1 MSHPESIVIVG
12 SGAAGAKAAEALR
25 NEGYA
30 GRLTMVSADPTPP
43 YARPP
48 LSKVY
53 LRGQLELEKFL
64 LAQPD
69 DVDRRLATRVVD
81 VDAAA
86 HEVVLEDGERIVYD
100 RLLLAT
106 GAEPRRLQVP
116 GAELDGILYLRD
128 VGNSDAIRARADAGS
143 RAVVIGAG
151 FIGSEVAASLRQL
164 GLEVTLVEGGRLPL
178 ERVFGPEIGTYYRD
192 LHVAN
197 GVDVLTD
204 ARLASFAGNGK
215 VTHAVLEDGRE
226 LECDFVVAGIGVAP
240 RVELA
245 ERAGAELANGVVT
258 DEFLETR
265 VPGVFAA
272 GDIAFAHHPFYE
284 ENLRVEHWMT
294 GARMGP
300 VAAANM
306 LGERRPFDALPY
318 FYSDQ
323 FDSKMEYWGFAPKWD
338 EVVLRGDP
346 ASGSF
351 LAYWLGGGHVLAGMS
366 INVPDQQEPIEELL
380 RSRATAD
387 ALR

>member
-1 MSHPESIVIVG
+1 MNHPESIVIVG
-12 SGAAGAKAAEALR
+12 SGAAGAKGAEAVR

-30 GRLTMVSADPTPP
+30 GRLTMASADPTPP

-53 LRGQLELEKFL
+53 LRGELELEKFL

-69 DVDRRLATRVVD
+69 DVDRRLATRVAD
-81 VDAAA
+81 VDAGAR
-86 HEVVLEDGERIVYD
+86 EVVLEDGERVGYD

-106 GAEPRRLQVP
+106 GAEPRRLQIP
-116 GAELDGILYLRD
+116 GAELDGILYL
-128 VGNSDAIRARADAGS
+128 
-143 RAVVIGAG
+143 
-151 FIGSEVAASLRQL
+151 
-164 GLEVTLVEGGRLPL
+164 
-178 ERVFGPEIGTYYRD
+178 
-192 LHVAN
+192 
-197 GVDVLTD
+197 
-204 ARLASFAGNGK
+204 
-215 VTHAVLEDGRE
+215 RE
-226 LECDFVVAGIGVAP
+226 LECDFVVAGIGVSP

-272 GDIAFAHHPFYE
+272 GDIAFAHHPFYDD
-284 ENLRVEHWMT
+284 NLRVEHWMT

-338 EVVLRGDP
+338 EVVLRGD
-346 ASGSF
+346 
-351 LAYWLGGGHVLAGMS
+351 
-366 INVPDQQEPIEELL
+366 
-380 RSRATAD
+380 
-387 ALR
+387 